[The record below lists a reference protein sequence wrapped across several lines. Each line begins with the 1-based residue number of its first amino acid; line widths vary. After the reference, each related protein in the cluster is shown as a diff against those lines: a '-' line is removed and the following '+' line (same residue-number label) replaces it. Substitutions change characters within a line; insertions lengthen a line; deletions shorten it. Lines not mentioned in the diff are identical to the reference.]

1 MVSRHHCMG
10 LSTGGLHERNARLF
24 WEVICNDLG
33 EQGRENDSLS
43 SPWAGPENTHWEVL
57 KVRKT
62 VKAKHRRK
70 TGRRGKKE
78 IINLIRS
85 ESDQHSQGH
94 RYGKAT
100 WWFLQGRTQEVGSLL
115 LVHLC
120 VGGSISTMLLFM
132 LLLHA
137 STGMLVHQQAGAT
150 KAPFSRPTSIH
161 VFFVIKHFK
170 ILKRFVG

>member
-10 LSTGGLHERNARLF
+10 LSTGGLHERNARMF

-70 TGRRGKKE
+70 TGRRGKKD

-85 ESDQHSQGH
+85 ESDRKCGQQSQGH

-100 WWFLQGRTQEVGSLL
+100 WCFLQGKTQGGGRGLCL
-115 LVHLC
+115 WLIFALVVLSQPC
-120 VGGSISTMLLFM
+120 CM

-150 KAPFSRPTSIH
+150 KAPLSRPTSIH
-161 VFFVIKHFK
+161 VFFCN
-170 ILKRFVG
+170 